1 MDGVRQGRLTGARP
15 ALCRE
20 DVLGISS
27 DPCLLDLPDGLFF
40 SVLTWARKAGEKD
53 LSWLAYCLYIR
64 APWQLQLL
72 LSLGGGRH
80 SPFYILGSQPL
91 SPFLKLICNT
101 WSGSLPRLSVR
112 SDSFSGDQRGC
123 WNQGSS
129 SVEPPSVQT
138 PTPWPVYMYACVYWG
153 MKGDSWRFQKGASWV
168 SRGCL
173 WGLSYVSSWRV
184 FLDEV
189 NVLIWEL

>member
-1 MDGVRQGRLTGARP
+1 MDGVGQGKLTGARP
-15 ALCRE
+15 ALSRE

-53 LSWLAYCLYIR
+53 LSRLGYCLCIH

-72 LSLGGGRH
+72 LSLSGERH
-80 SPFYILGSQPL
+80 SPFYIFGSQPL

-129 SVEPPSVQT
+129 PVEPPSVQT
-138 PTPWPVYMYACVYWG
+138 PTPLARVHVCMCVLG
-153 MKGDSWRFQKGASWV
+153 
-168 SRGCL
+168 
-173 WGLSYVSSWRV
+173 
-184 FLDEV
+184 DEV
-189 NVLIWEL
+189 RFVEVPEGSFLGLERLSLGVILCVNLEGIFG